1 LLRILEKPHP
11 RTWPII
17 LAGGDGTRL
26 ARLTTDERGNAIPKQ
41 YCSLQG
47 GKTLIEETMARARRL
62 APWNRIGAVV
72 AESHRLHWNP
82 LLKNLRAHNVIVQP
96 QNRGTA
102 HGILLATLS
111 VLERDPSA
119 RIIFLPAD
127 HYVDEE
133 PTLAGSLHRATHLLR
148 EGFESL
154 LFVGIEP
161 EEPDVELGYIVP
173 GEPQADGS
181 FAVKR
186 FVEKPEPSMAREL
199 IAAGALWNSFIFA
212 ARATAL
218 LALLRRTL
226 GGVVDDMRLAL
237 APRSPLRPGFPRARP
252 RSELAEL
259 YGTLATVDFSR
270 NVIEGAEESL
280 RVLVAPVCGWSDLG
294 SPKRVTRVLRRLR
307 SSASEHA
314 NTGLSS
320 PCAPEYMSLAVQH
333 ARLCQNASGEF
344 V

>member
-1 LLRILEKPHP
+1 MWRSSLLRSLKKTDS

-47 GKTLIEETMARARRL
+47 GKSLIEETMARARRL
-62 APWNRIGAVV
+62 APWNRICAVV
-72 AESHRLHWNP
+72 AESHRLHWKP
-82 LLKNLRAHNVIVQP
+82 LLKNLPAPNVIVQP

-127 HYVDEE
+127 HYVHEE
-133 PTLAGSLHRATHLLR
+133 PTLAGSLHEAAHLLR
-148 EGFESL
+148 QGFGSL
-154 LFVGIEP
+154 LLVGIEP
-161 EEPDVELGYIVP
+161 EEADVDLGYIVP
-173 GEPQADGS
+173 GERQADGS

-212 ARATAL
+212 APATAL
-218 LALLRRTL
+218 LALLRRTM
-226 GGVVDDMRLAL
+226 GSVVDEMRLAL
-237 APRSPLRPGFPRARP
+237 VPGSALRPGFRG
-252 RSELAEL
+252 ELAEL
-259 YGTLATVDFSR
+259 YGTLPAVDFSR
-270 NVIEGAEESL
+270 NVIQGAEASL

-294 SPKRVTRVLRRLR
+294 SPKRVAGVLRRLQNT
-307 SSASEHA
+307 ASEHV
-314 NTGLSS
+314 NTALSS
-320 PCAPEYMSLAVQH
+320 SCTSEYMSLAIQH
-333 ARLCQNASGEF
+333 ARLCQGPNGEF